1 MKFLLSSSAESTTFL
16 KMKTIKK
23 PLPGFRATCLIV
35 CGLYVFLA
43 GGLFLQGLMKSMSN
57 YNVPAEI
64 LASSHYY
71 DAIFWVYTHMIV
83 IGLLIGCVGLYA
95 ENFKL
100 KKRLSILL
108 FFAHFFYTYLD
119 FRSSDSYFG
128 NGLYQGTASVFPAIV
143 SLVITLLFLNLSI
156 TLTETHKS

>member
-1 MKFLLSSSAESTTFL
+1 MKNIRKPFLSF
-16 KMKTIKK
+16 K
-23 PLPGFRATCLIV
+23 ATCLFV
-35 CGLYVFLA
+35 GGLDIFLA
-43 GGLFLQGLMKSMSN
+43 GGLFVQGLMKSMSN
-57 YNVPAEI
+57 YNVPTSI
-64 LASSHYY
+64 LASPHYY

-83 IGLLIGCVGLYA
+83 IGLIIGCVGLYA

-108 FFAHFFYTYLD
+108 FFAHLFYTYLD

-143 SLVITLLFLNLSI
+143 SLLITLLFLNLSI
-156 TLTETHKS
+156 TLTETP